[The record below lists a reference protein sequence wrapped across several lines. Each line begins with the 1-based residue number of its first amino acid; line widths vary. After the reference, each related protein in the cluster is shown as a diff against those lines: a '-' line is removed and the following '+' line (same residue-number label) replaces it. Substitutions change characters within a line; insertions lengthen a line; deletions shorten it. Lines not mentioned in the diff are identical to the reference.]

1 MPGQMQAQFVV
12 SDVNM
17 RMRAILVAALSL
29 GLSACAEEWEQNGPA
44 AEPGG
49 AGLMANKEL
58 AEGPGAVSSITTL
71 PTQNRRGPVPPYAAK
86 GEAAAYEYSVG
97 YRIGAGDR
105 LNVRVAGEAE
115 LTGEFIVDPSGMIS
129 LPYVQQLSVAGK
141 TTRDIEAQ
149 IRGRLVAGYLR
160 DPQVSVQIASLRP
173 FYILGEVNGSGSFPY
188 QAGIT
193 VQNAIAIAGGY
204 APRAD
209 KREVLLTRRN
219 IKGTDTYRVPVTTQV
234 YPGDVIYVRE
244 RWF

>member
-1 MPGQMQAQFVV
+1 
-12 SDVNM
+12 M
-17 RMRAILVAALSL
+17 RMRAFQIAALSL
-29 GLSACAEEWEQNGPA
+29 ALTACAEEWEQNGPT

-49 AGLMANKEL
+49 AGLIANQEL

-71 PTQNRRGPVPPYAAK
+71 PSRNRRGPVPPYAAK
-86 GEAAAYEYSVG
+86 GEAAAYEYSIG
-97 YRIGAGDR
+97 YRVGAGDR
-105 LNVRVAGEAE
+105 ISVRVAGEAE
-115 LTGEFIVDPSGMIS
+115 LTGEFIVDPSGLIS
-129 LPYVQQLSVAGK
+129 MPYVQRLSVAGR
-141 TTRDIEAQ
+141 TTSEIEQQ
-149 IRGRLVAGYLR
+149 IRAGLQAGYLR
-160 DPQVSVQIASLRP
+160 DPQVSVQITSLRP

-193 VQNAIAIAGGY
+193 IQNAIAIAGGY

-219 IKGTDTYRVPVTTQV
+219 IKGTETYRVPLTTQV